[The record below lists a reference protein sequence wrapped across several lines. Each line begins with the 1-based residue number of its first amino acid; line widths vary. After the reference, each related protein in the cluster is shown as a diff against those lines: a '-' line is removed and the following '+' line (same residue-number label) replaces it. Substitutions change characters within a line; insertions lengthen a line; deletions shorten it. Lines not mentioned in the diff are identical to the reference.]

1 MNNLEK
7 AYAEIKEQQAKMKPK
22 STEYFVGCQLR
33 DILGELPEYAEIVLT
48 DLLAKGMTVS
58 DCEKKIREFARG
70 NGGCCPPDEA
80 DRIIREFYGIPCG
93 ATIPAK
99 EPNHEHGAAGKK
111 AKITFADFL

>member
-70 NGGCCPPDEA
+70 NGGCCP
-80 DRIIREFYGIPCG
+80 IIREFYGIPCG
-93 ATIPAK
+93 ATTPAK
-99 EPNHEHGAAGKK
+99 EPNHEHGAGKK

>member
-22 STEYFVGCQLR
+22 STEFFVGCQLR
-33 DILGELPEYAEIVLT
+33 DILGEMPEYAEIVLT

-58 DCEKKIREFARG
+58 DCEKKIREFAKR

-93 ATIPAK
+93 GPDQTK
-99 EPNHEHGAAGKK
+99 EPNREHGAGKK